1 MKKLLLPMM
10 IMATMFA
17 CKSPE
22 TKTAETASTDD
33 KESGSFVSI
42 DETATKFQG
51 LLDAAMK
58 NDTAVYRAVFA
69 DSLVLMDGMAEN
81 VDTLNNLKPTPG
93 GLDALIKGDNN
104 LHNLYSDIVITTKP
118 GSIKTF
124 TFADGRVLSGYWG
137 IWTGKGKFTNTQI
150 RVPLH
155 MIAWWEG
162 DKIVKFYR
170 LFDPASLQREIAA
183 SQKK

>member
-1 MKKLLLPMM
+1 MKKLLLPMI

-22 TKTAETASTDD
+22 TKTAEAKNPEDT
-33 KESGSFVSI
+33 ESGSFVAI
-42 DETATKFQG
+42 DDKTAKFKQ

-58 NDTAVYRAVFA
+58 NDTSFYREIFA
-69 DSLVLMDGMAEN
+69 DSLVHMDGIAEN
-81 VDTLNNLKPTPG
+81 VDSLNNIKPTPG
-93 GLDALIKGDNN
+93 GLNALIKGDNN
-104 LHNLYSDIVITTKP
+104 LHNLYADISMTTKL
-118 GSIKTF
+118 GAIKTF
-124 TFADGRVLSGYWG
+124 TFADGRVVSGYWG
-137 IWTGKGKFTNTQI
+137 IWTGKGKFSNSDT

>member
-1 MKKLLLPMM
+1 MKKLLLPMLM
-10 IMATMFA
+10 MATMFA

-22 TKTAETASTDD
+22 TKTVETTSTED

-42 DETATKFQG
+42 DDKATKFKQ

-58 NDTAVYRAVFA
+58 NDTAVYRALFA
-69 DSLVLMDGMAEN
+69 DTLVRMDGMAGN
-81 VDTLNNLKPTPG
+81 VDSLNNLTPAPG
-93 GLDALIKGDNN
+93 ALDALIEGDNN

-118 GSIKTF
+118 GAIKTF

-137 IWTGKGKFTNTQI
+137 IWVGKGKFTNTVV

-170 LFDPASLQREIAA
+170 IFDPAALKSEIAA